1 MKKIILAAFITLS
14 ASVSAVAQ
22 SGYTAVKNTQQV
34 KDKFSQTLKTTNS
47 IQSIFKQTKE
57 MKLLKENIVSTGM
70 FYYKKENKIRIEYQ
84 KPYTYLVILNNG
96 QMSITDNYGKKTNI
110 KTSNS
115 KSMKAM
121 NGIMIDCMNGNIF
134 NNKDFKSQIN
144 ENSKE
149 YSIVLTPMT
158 SEMKSMYQQI
168 NVFFDK
174 SQLKIQKLVLK
185 ELNGDITT
193 MNYSQTQ
200 TNVNIND
207 QLFKNK

>member
-47 IQSIFKQTKE
+47 IQSSFKQTKE

-70 FYYKKENKIRIEYQ
+70 FYYKKENKVRIEYQ

-149 YSIVLTPMT
+149 YSIVLTPIT

>member
-47 IQSIFKQTKE
+47 IQSSFKQTKE